1 MLHCRAGGDGEL
13 GCLCGK
19 AGTSH
24 LCNIHL
30 GAWSML
36 WLPASASI
44 IMNFKSRQLLNPVLT
59 HRKPLHRGE
68 NLSSLNMSVV
78 LNIHYCME
86 CDITGWYGRYIIHTT
101 GSADKRPSLV
111 CEKTGM
117 SL

>member
-59 HRKPLHRGE
+59 HGKPLHRGE
-68 NLSSLNMSVV
+68 NLSICLNMSIV
-78 LNIHYCME
+78 LNIH
-86 CDITGWYGRYIIHTT
+86 TYIIVWSVTSLA
-101 GSADKRPSLV
+101 GMADILYIQLAQQTNIPL
-111 CEKTGM
+111 
-117 SL
+117 